1 MVREAD
7 HVGHGDKGLI
17 AVGGTK
23 RLVRAKHAMLPFV
36 KA

>member
-1 MVREAD
+1 MLALDR
-7 HVGHGDKGLI
+7 GLI
-17 AVGGTK
+17 AVAGAK